1 MSQSSS
7 PLPYALPAQQNN
19 DIKHLDL
26 LAIFHWIWGGLIMLF
41 SLAGII
47 YIVIGAMVLNGSLDM
62 DSGRGN
68 RTGDDLVFGWVFLIL
83 GIAVILLGWT
93 VGLLNIYS
101 GFCLKKHRK
110 RTFCIVI
117 AAIDCL
123 SFPIGTTLGVFTI
136 VVLVRDSVKALYAAE
151 GDRHVTA

>member
-1 MSQSSS
+1 MSHPQS
-7 PLPYALPAQQNN
+7 PIPYALPAPQ
-19 DIKHLDL
+19 DVDLKHLNL

-47 YIVIGAMVLNGSLDM
+47 YIVLGAMVYNGTIPM
-62 DSGRGN
+62 DDPNLSAEA
-68 RTGDDLVFGWVFLIL
+68 FAWIF
-83 GIAVILLGWT
+83 IAMGSAVLLLGWT
-93 VGLLNIYS
+93 IGLLNIYC
-101 GFCLKKHRK
+101 GFCLKKHKK
-110 RTFCIVI
+110 RTLCIVV

-151 GDRHVTA
+151 AARHVTA